1 MDPPAPVPARASP
14 PAPSSDDEEF
24 DGCVSAKDGHSSSGS
39 SSSDEDEFVYCACGL
54 NDIEKRFMVECP
66 RCRMWQHGNCLNIQD
81 KNSPSLRVYLC
92 HSCVAEEKQLIKVR

>member
-1 MDPPAPVPARASP
+1 M
-14 PAPSSDDEEF
+14 
-24 DGCVSAKDGHSSSGS
+24 SAKDGHSSSGS

-92 HSCVAEEKQLIKVR
+92 HSCVAEEKQLIKVWSTFVHVRMCVTVAATGKGVWLS